1 MERAMDSD
9 DDAASD
15 RRMRATYARVL
26 GLQVV
31 VLVILWALGRY
42 FSAA

>member
-1 MERAMDSD
+1 MAKG

-26 GLQVV
+26 GLEVV
-31 VLVILWALGRY
+31 VLALLWALGRY